1 MNLSKN
7 FQLIEFIRSQTAER
21 LGINNTPSPVVM
33 NNLRTLCET
42 LEQIRELLDRPI
54 QITSGYRSIE
64 LNRKVGGAS
73 TSAHLSGFAADF
85 TCDSFGTPK
94 EIVKKILDSNIK
106 FDQLICEGT
115 WVHISVDPK
124 MRQVAMNATFIKG
137 RAIYSPFTA

>member
-1 MNLSKN
+1 MNLSQN
-7 FQLIEFIRSQTAER
+7 FQLIEFTRSQTAER
-21 LGINNTPSPVVM
+21 LGINNTPPPVVV

-42 LEQIRELLDRPI
+42 LELIRELLGKPI

-94 EIVKKILDSNIK
+94 EIVKKILASNIK

-115 WVHISVDPK
+115 WAHISVDPK
-124 MRQVAMNATFIKG
+124 MRQVAMNATFVKG
-137 RAIYSPFTA
+137 RAIYSPFA